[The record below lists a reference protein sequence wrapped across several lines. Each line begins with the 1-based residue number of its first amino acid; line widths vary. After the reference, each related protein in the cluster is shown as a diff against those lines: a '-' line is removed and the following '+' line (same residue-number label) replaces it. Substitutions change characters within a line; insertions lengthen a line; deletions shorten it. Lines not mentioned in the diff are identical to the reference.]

1 MLKKLWLTFAQAL
14 TVLLALY
21 FITEVLRPEWT
32 PNWLQ
37 KPAYQTA
44 QPQGVVGYREAVDKA
59 MPAVVN
65 IFTSKRANN
74 MPKHP
79 FFEDPEIRKF
89 FGDELEEQFE
99 EEQQASSLGSGVIVN
114 SEGLIVTNQHVV
126 EAADEIEVS
135 LNDGRTTKAE
145 LVGTDP
151 ETDLAVL
158 RIKLDNL
165 PSLKFAA
172 DETVRVGD
180 VVLAMGNPFGV
191 GQTVTMGIVSA
202 LGRNHVGI
210 NTFENFIQTD
220 AAINP
225 GNSGG
230 ALVDTAGNLLGINT
244 AIYSRSGGSLGIGF
258 AIPAKTVQGVLNQI
272 VRTGT
277 VTRGYIGVEQQN
289 ITEELASAFDLPQ
302 KDGVIIAGIV
312 KDGPADKAG
321 LKSGDIITHLNGK
334 QIGSFTEIRAKIAT
348 LGVGKEITLGI
359 LREDK
364 AITVKVTL
372 EAAES
377 TTAEAKV
384 LHPML
389 EGTSLSDGK
398 TPDGE
403 KGIVIDDVA
412 ARSPAAALGLEK
424 GDVIVGVSRSRVTT
438 TKELRDIL
446 AKSSGVIAL
455 QVQRGNR
462 ILYVLIR

>member
-1 MLKKLWLTFAQAL
+1 MKSQLSLVTVSILAAFLLAQPAPAQAKL
-14 TVLLALY
+14 PFFGAGDQEMPSLAPMLENV
-21 FITEVLRPEWT
+21 T
-32 PNWLQ
+32 
-37 KPAYQTA
+37 
-44 QPQGVVGYREAVDKA
+44 
-59 MPAVVN
+59 PAVVN
-65 IFTSKRANN
+65 ISVAGSREVRQRL
-74 MPKHP
+74 P
-79 FFEDPEIRKF
+79 
-89 FGDELEEQFE
+89 GGLEQFLGRGGE
-99 EEQQASSLGSGVIVN
+99 LRQEQPFRGLGSGVIIDAKKGYV
-114 SEGLIVTNQHVV
+114 VTNHHVIN
-126 EAADEIEVS
+126 EASDIQVT
-135 LNDGRTTKAE
+135 LKDGRTYKAKKIGE
-145 LVGTDP
+145 DP
-151 ETDLAVL
+151 ESDIALLQIEAEDLAQVEL
-158 RIKLDNL
+158 AD
-165 PSLKFAA
+165 SDALK
-172 DETVRVGD
+172 VGD
-180 VVLAMGNPFGV
+180 FTVAIGNPFGL
-191 GQTVTMGIVSA
+191 GQTVTSGIVSA
-202 LGRNHVGI
+202 LGRGGLGI
-210 NTFENFIQTD
+210 EGYEDFIQTD
-220 AAINP
+220 AAINS

-230 ALVDTAGNLLGINT
+230 ALVNLKGQLIGINT
-244 AIYSRSGGSLGIGF
+244 AILGPNGGNIGIGF
-258 AIPAKTVQGVLNQI
+258 AIPANMMKNLVAQFIEYGEVRRGSLGVRGGDLNAEIAKAMKAKTNKGGWVQEVIPG
-272 VRTGT
+272 
-277 VTRGYIGVEQQN
+277 
-289 ITEELASAFDLPQ
+289 SA
-302 KDGVIIAGIV
+302 
-312 KDGPADKAG
+312 ADKAG

-372 EAAES
+372 EAAEA

-403 KGIVIDDVA
+403 KGIVIEDVA

>member
-1 MLKKLWLTFAQAL
+1 MKSQLSLV
-14 TVLLALY
+14 TVSILAAFLLA
-21 FITEVLRPEWT
+21 
-32 PNWLQ
+32 Q
-37 KPAYQTA
+37 PAPVQAKLPFFGAGDQEMPSLAPMLENVT
-44 QPQGVVGYREAVDKA
+44 
-59 MPAVVN
+59 PAVVN
-65 IFTSKRANN
+65 ISVAGSREVRQRL
-74 MPKHP
+74 P
-79 FFEDPEIRKF
+79 
-89 FGDELEEQFE
+89 GGLEQFLGRGGE
-99 EEQQASSLGSGVIVN
+99 LRQEQPFRGLGSGVIIDAKKGYV
-114 SEGLIVTNQHVV
+114 VTNHHVIN
-126 EAADEIEVS
+126 EASDIQVT
-135 LNDGRTTKAE
+135 LKDGRTYKAKKIGE
-145 LVGTDP
+145 DP
-151 ETDLAVL
+151 ESDIALLQIEAEDLAQVEL
-158 RIKLDNL
+158 AD
-165 PSLKFAA
+165 SDALK
-172 DETVRVGD
+172 VGD
-180 VVLAMGNPFGV
+180 FTVAIGNPFGL
-191 GQTVTMGIVSA
+191 GQTVTSGIVSA
-202 LGRNHVGI
+202 LGRGGLGI
-210 NTFENFIQTD
+210 EGYEDFIQTD
-220 AAINP
+220 AAINS

-230 ALVDTAGNLLGINT
+230 ALVNLKGQLIGINT
-244 AIYSRSGGSLGIGF
+244 AILGPNGGNIGIGF
-258 AIPAKTVQGVLNQI
+258 AIPANMMKNLVAQFIEYGEVRRGSLGVRGGDLNAEIAKAMKAKTNKGGWVQEVIPG
-272 VRTGT
+272 
-277 VTRGYIGVEQQN
+277 
-289 ITEELASAFDLPQ
+289 SA
-302 KDGVIIAGIV
+302 
-312 KDGPADKAG
+312 ADKAG

-372 EAAES
+372 EAAEA

-403 KGIVIDDVA
+403 KGIVIEDVA